1 MITLS
6 INVLEL
12 DKARFKEV
20 VKKNGQKALYAE
32 LVLIE
37 TPNGQYGDYM
47 VKQSVTKEER
57 AAKKEMPILGNGKV
71 WNRQSGGGTLR
82 ANATERSENDA
93 APETEAAADDIPF

>member
-20 VKKNGQKALYAE
+20 TKKNGQKALYADII
-32 LVLIE
+32 LIE
-37 TPNGQYGDYM
+37 TPNGQYGDFM

-57 AAKKEMPILGNGKV
+57 LAKKEMPILGNAKYV
-71 WNRQSGGGTLR
+71 SGGKP
-82 ANATERSENDA
+82 
-93 APETEAAADDIPF
+93 APAPVAEAGAPPESDDVPF